1 MRRHLRICLLHIQIS
16 CNTRETVCNKTAQ
29 RSSGRTQPEMSGIPI
44 NLTITGIKETRGN
57 YATGKKEK
65 ERRHSQG
72 GEGGKQ
78 YGRTDE

>member
-1 MRRHLRICLLHIQIS
+1 MLCVGIYAFVFCTCRSVVTHVKQFVI
-16 CNTRETVCNKTAQ
+16 KK

-44 NLTITGIKETRGN
+44 SLTITGIKETRGN

-72 GEGGKQ
+72 GESRKQ